1 MNCTRGR
8 YVLLI
13 PREAKLLAKL
23 PFTPN
28 LTRLRLHPGRVGSGD
43 GSTTTTSATFPARDR
58 ASDDEEDDPVV
69 LKNPVILEF
78 CPSFNGST
86 TLSSSSSSSLTSSSL
101 ARFRAWGVGELFSCV
116 EVGGHRGVLEFEVK
130 MGASLRGLR
139 DEDDEEEG
147 KGDEG
152 GSGRLWS
159 INPSGSRLGILVV
172 RNGKGERGESRQEIV
187 KIWECIL

>member
-1 MNCTRGR
+1 M
-8 YVLLI
+8 
-13 PREAKLLAKL
+13 
-23 PFTPN
+23 
-28 LTRLRLHPGRVGSGD
+28 
-43 GSTTTTSATFPARDR
+43 
-58 ASDDEEDDPVV
+58 
-69 LKNPVILEF
+69 
-78 CPSFNGST
+78 
-86 TLSSSSSSSLTSSSL
+86 
-101 ARFRAWGVGELFSCV
+101 RAWGVDELFSCV
-116 EVGGHRGVLEFEVK
+116 EGGGHSGVLELDVK
-130 MGASLRGLR
+130 MGASLRVLR